1 MLFDFAMAFT
11 FLIVGAAF
19 IGVNLL
25 ISRLLQPRHPTAV
38 KLSTYECGEL
48 PVGQSWI
55 QFNNRFYV
63 IALIFLIFDVEI
75 AFLFP
80 WAVVFKSLGLFA
92 FIEALIFVGI
102 LLVGL
107 AYVWRKGD
115 LAWDKPQ
122 TGKYAREAAPEFF
135 EDKPSPVEAKA
146 AEPPVVGEM
155 VS

>member
-1 MLFDFAMAFT
+1 MWFDFAAAFT
-11 FLIVGAAF
+11 FIIVGAAF
-19 IGVNLL
+19 VGVNLV

-48 PVGQSWI
+48 PVGQSWV

-63 IALIFLIFDVEI
+63 IALVFLIFEVEI

-80 WAVVFKSLGLFA
+80 WAVVFKDLGLFA
-92 FIEALIFVGI
+92 FVEALIFIAI

-115 LAWDKPQ
+115 LEWDKPQ
-122 TGKYAREAAPEFF
+122 TGKYARESAPQFF
-135 EDKPSPVEAKA
+135 EDQPAPVQSEVREHVMA
-146 AEPPVVGEM
+146 
-155 VS
+155 

>member
-1 MLFDFAMAFT
+1 MWFDFAAAFV
-11 FLIVGAAF
+11 FIVVGAAF
-19 IGVNLL
+19 VGVNLA
-25 ISRLLQPRHPTAV
+25 ISRLLQPRHPTAI

-48 PVGQSWI
+48 PVGQSWV

-80 WAVVFKSLGLFA
+80 WAVVFKALGLFA
-92 FIEALIFVGI
+92 FVEALIFVGI

-115 LAWDKPQ
+115 LEWDKPQ
-122 TGKYAREAAPEFF
+122 TGKYARESAPQFF
-135 EDKPSPVEAKA
+135 EEQPAPAPSEARA
-146 AEPPVVGEM
+146 HMMA
-155 VS
+155 